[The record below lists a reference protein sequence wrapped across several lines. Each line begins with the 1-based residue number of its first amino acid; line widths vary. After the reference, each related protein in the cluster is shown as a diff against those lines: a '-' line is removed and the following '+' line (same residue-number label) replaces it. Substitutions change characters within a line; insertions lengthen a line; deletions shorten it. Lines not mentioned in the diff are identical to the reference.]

1 MRLPTLFIGAA
12 AAALSFTPAQAEVP
26 AFDMTCADG
35 VAVTAEAGGP
45 VFIGGEE
52 AALEVFNEDYTEATL
67 GDVTISITI
76 NTDGTP
82 SLSYTGAEGA
92 NGVCTPQVGSMADT
106 GTAKISFFNAECPG
120 DIAVHADDGGPV
132 YLNGE
137 EAAFTSFSES
147 YYEAKQGEVTVSV
160 TTMPD
165 GTLDVSYT
173 GPGRSDGVCTL
184 K

>member
-1 MRLPTLFIGAA
+1 MRIPALIIGAA

-35 VAVTAEAGGP
+35 IAVTAEAGGP
-45 VFIGGEE
+45 VFIDGEE
-52 AALEVFNEDYTEATL
+52 ATLEVFNADYSEAKAGET
-67 GDVTISITI
+67 TISIVV

-82 SLSYTGAEGA
+82 GLSYTGPGGA
-92 NGVCTPQVGSMADT
+92 NGVCTPKPGSMADS
-106 GTAKISFFNAECPG
+106 GTATIPFFNAECPG
-120 DIAVHADDGGPV
+120 DISVHADAGGPV

-147 YYEAKQGEVTVSV
+147 YFEAKQGDVTVSV

-165 GTLDVSYT
+165 GMLDVSYT
-173 GPGRSDGVCTL
+173 GPGWANGVCKL
-184 K
+184 Q